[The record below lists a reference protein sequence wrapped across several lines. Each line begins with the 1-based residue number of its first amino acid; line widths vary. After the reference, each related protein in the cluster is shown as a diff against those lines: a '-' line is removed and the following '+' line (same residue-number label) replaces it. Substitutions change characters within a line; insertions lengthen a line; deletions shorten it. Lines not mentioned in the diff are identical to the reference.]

1 MPELHHILGSI
12 FRDIAQSVFTSDM
25 YSRDISRYYEQD
37 PLLRHFPVP
46 RTEVDELEVQ
56 LKFAISGIDLNPAQS
71 VSRESSAATV
81 FVDFSYDLSE
91 QFFETLENSLES
103 MENVSRETWRK
114 ISSLEQRIYL
124 RQDLLKYFLREQ
136 SSLIDQQGEFQVDA
150 ARREISGLL
159 TRRVG
164 WLLKDTP
171 LTGSAVKKI
180 ADTVVKAL
188 KLDPQLKGLV
198 EPLRFAWEQ
207 GGDFTL
213 DVEITAD
220 KLQGLDPGH
229 LATVHVRTRM
239 RNYLWSEVEHEGRRW
254 WTLNPE

>member
-56 LKFAISGIDLNPAQS
+56 LKFAIASIDLNPAHS

-91 QFFETLENSLES
+91 QFFETLADSLEG
-103 MENVSRETWRK
+103 EQNVERDTWRK
-114 ISSLEQRIYL
+114 VSSLEQRIYL

-136 SSLIDQQGEFQVDA
+136 GSLIDAQGEFQVSA
-150 ARREISGLL
+150 ARKEISGMLG
-159 TRRVG
+159 RRVE

-171 LTGSAVKKI
+171 LTGSALKKI
-180 ADTVVKAL
+180 SDTTIKAL
-188 KLDPQLKGLV
+188 RLEAQLKELV

-220 KLQGLDPGH
+220 RLQGMDPGQ
-229 LATVHVRTRM
+229 LATVNVRTRM

>member
-56 LKFAISGIDLNPAQS
+56 LKFAIASIDLNPAQT

-91 QFFETLENSLES
+91 QFFETLDDSLEDV
-103 MENVSRETWRK
+103 ENVSRDTWRK
-114 ISSLEQRIYL
+114 VNSLEQRIYL

-136 SSLIDQQGEFQVDA
+136 GSLIDAQGEFQVNA
-150 ARREISGLL
+150 ARGEIGGLL
-159 TRRVG
+159 GRRIE
-164 WLLKDTP
+164 WLLQDTE
-171 LTGSAVKKI
+171 LTGSALKKI
-180 ADTVVKAL
+180 VDTTLRAL
-188 KLDPQLKGLV
+188 RLDAQLKELV

-213 DVEITAD
+213 DVEITAE

-229 LATVHVRTRM
+229 LASVQVRTRM

-254 WTLNPE
+254 WSLNPE

>member
-37 PLLRHFPVP
+37 ALLRHFPVP

-56 LKFAISGIDLNPAQS
+56 LKFAIANIDLNPVQS

-91 QFFETLENSLES
+91 HFFEALDDSLENV
-103 MENVSRETWRK
+103 ENVARDTWRK
-114 ISSLEQRIYL
+114 VNSFEQRIYL
-124 RQDLLKYFLREQ
+124 RQDLLKFFLSEQ
-136 SSLIDQQGEFQVDA
+136 GRLIDAQGEFQVAA
-150 ARREISGLL
+150 ARGEISGLL
-159 TRRVG
+159 TRRVK
-164 WLLKDTP
+164 WLLQDTP
-171 LTGSAVKKI
+171 LTASALKKI
-180 ADTVVKAL
+180 TDAALKAL
-188 KLDPQLKGLV
+188 KLDAQLNALV

-229 LATVHVRTRM
+229 LATVLVRTRM

>member
-56 LKFAISGIDLNPAQS
+56 LKFAIANIDLNPAQS

-91 QFFETLENSLES
+91 QFFETLASHLEG
-103 MENVSRETWRK
+103 EEKVAGDTWRK
-114 ISSLEQRIYL
+114 VNSLEQRIYL

-136 SSLIDQQGEFQVDA
+136 GSLIDAQGEFQVNE
-150 ARREISGLL
+150 ARREIGGLL
-159 TRRVG
+159 NQRVE

-171 LTGSAVKKI
+171 LAAGTLKKI
-180 ADTVVKAL
+180 ADTTIKSL
-188 KLDPQLKGLV
+188 KLDIQLKELV

-213 DVEITAD
+213 NVEITAD
-220 KLQGLDPGH
+220 KLQGMDPAQ
-229 LATVHVRTRM
+229 LSTVHVRTRM